1 MQITQLRLALNN
13 LRRSVQEVLRNRG
26 VEVRKVPTSF
36 EPIPVFRL
44 AVEALMSR
52 RGDAL
57 SFVQVGANDGVFVDP
72 LRQYILTRGW
82 SGILVEPQADVFE
95 RLKEN
100 YADCADRLI
109 FENVAVS
116 LSSQLELFLPPADLG
131 THDPRH
137 AHSVVSNNAVVL
149 AKTMNVTE
157 ARLRRVTV
165 PAVTLDELLS
175 RHNFTH
181 LDLLQI
187 DAEGYDWE
195 VLRTLNMKKI
205 KPTLIQF
212 ESGPLNRH
220 DLNAV
225 VNHLSESGYL
235 VYYGGYQGD
244 ALAMQR
250 DFFEFI

>member
-1 MQITQLRLALNN
+1 MRKGSRGRIAAGLAEITREANWRFHRRLPLGEVLAKQGEKYMQITQLRLALNN
-13 LRRSVQEVLRNRG
+13 LRRSVQEVPCG
-26 VEVRKVPTSF
+26 IEEPVRKVPTSF

-131 THDPRH
+131 THDLDTRIPWSQIMR
-137 AHSVVSNNAVVL
+137 SSSQ
-149 AKTMNVTE
+149 
-157 ARLRRVTV
+157 RL
-165 PAVTLDELLS
+165 
-175 RHNFTH
+175 
-181 LDLLQI
+181 
-187 DAEGYDWE
+187 
-195 VLRTLNMKKI
+195 
-205 KPTLIQF
+205 
-212 ESGPLNRH
+212 
-220 DLNAV
+220 
-225 VNHLSESGYL
+225 
-235 VYYGGYQGD
+235 
-244 ALAMQR
+244 
-250 DFFEFI
+250 